1 MTRGF
6 PELHGLERRLAL
18 AYLSAFA
25 AVLLACVVAA
35 HASLVLTLRAD
46 ENARLTQLIR
56 EARGA
61 YVTGGGRL
69 RVDNDE
75 PQLVDVHS
83 EGVAWY
89 DRSGRMVAAE
99 GIVPPSG
106 GQDPSRARIGDELV
120 RRAATAHGEVRVA
133 TGTARDSDFL
143 RHSDEALALG
153 SLAALALAS
162 IGGLLLARRAIARAR
177 AIVRTMR
184 DFTADA
190 AHELRG
196 PLAAIRGNAQAS
208 IRDAGALPAAH
219 ARRLANID
227 ATARSMARIVD
238 DLLLLARAEGTSST
252 ELYAVDVA
260 ARVAAVVAAR
270 AELATQTGVALRYP
284 DGGRAIAYGDPSEIE
299 RIVANLVDNALRH
312 TPPGGSV
319 DLSCQ
324 RSRAG
329 LTVVVRDTGVGIAA
343 TDLARIFE
351 RFWRGDPA
359 RGHGAGSGLG
369 LAIARA
375 LARRHGGEVTA
386 ASMPGTGSAFTLE
399 LPARPPRSHLDA
411 LR

>member
-6 PELHGLERRLAL
+6 PELRGLERRLAL

-25 AVLLACVVAA
+25 AVLLACIAAA
-35 HASLVLTLRAD
+35 HASLVLTLRAG
-46 ENARLTQLIR
+46 ENARLTELIR

-61 YVTGGGRL
+61 YVAAGGSLHIDSDG
-69 RVDNDE
+69 
-75 PQLVDVHS
+75 PQLFNLRS
-83 EGVAWY
+83 EGVIWY
-89 DRSGRMVAAE
+89 DRSGRIVAAE
-99 GIVPPSG
+99 GIAPPEG
-106 GQDPSRARIGDELV
+106 GRASRARIGDELV
-120 RRAATAHGEVRVA
+120 RRAPTAHGYVRVA
-133 TGTARDSDFL
+133 TETARDADFL

-153 SLAALALAS
+153 SLAALVLAS

-177 AIVRTMR
+177 ATVRAMR

-208 IRDAGALPAAH
+208 IRDASDLPAAQ

-227 ATARSMARIVD
+227 ATARSMACIVD

-270 AELATQTGVALRYP
+270 TELATQTGVALCYP
-284 DGGRAIAYGDPSEIE
+284 AGGRAIAYGDPSEIE

-312 TPPGGSV
+312 TPRGGSV
-319 DLSCQ
+319 DLACQ

-329 LTVVVRDTGVGIAA
+329 LTVVVRDSGVGIAE

-375 LARRHGGEVTA
+375 LARRHGGEVTV
-386 ASMPGTGSAFTLE
+386 ASLPGTGSTFTLE
-399 LPARPPRSHLDA
+399 LPARPPRSQLDA
-411 LR
+411 FD